1 MQELKIINVKTASFK
16 DVNLNKIFDPN
27 GEHKHFYEFSNSSVT
42 QPYISG
48 EGKLSVAF
56 YTLQPGKSSYPF
68 HHHTGIEEVF
78 YIINGKGCLE
88 TNEGITQVSEG
99 DVIVMPANTNGAH
112 MLTNNSDLP
121 LTYLDIDT
129 VSTPEVIVYPH
140 TGNVR
145 VMTGNIQKSFRIES
159 EVNYLDGE

>member
-1 MQELKIINVKTASFK
+1 MQELKVINVKTANFR

-27 GEHKHFYEFSNSSVT
+27 GQHKQSYEFSNSSVT
-42 QPYISG
+42 QPYVSG

-88 TNEGITQVSEG
+88 TNEGVIEVSEG
-99 DVIVMPANTNGAH
+99 DVIVMPANENGAH

-129 VSTPEVIVYPH
+129 VSAPEVIVYPH

-145 VMTGNIQKSFRIES
+145 VMAGKIQKSFRIGS